1 MVLLPQECLD
11 TPGLGSSAFARHYLR
26 NHCCFLL
33 LEVMRCFSSLRLP
46 HNIWCLAFSQTGCPI
61 RKSSDQGLFAPPR
74 GLSQLITSFIA
85 SYSQGIHHPP
95 FFASFI
101 SRSELFY
108 ASPHSLMLLVTL
120 VKVFTELLIEFL
132 LFFLVQYVNV
142 HFVDFFSPRHSLSKL
157 NSALELRKSSLKCP
171 THLCLH
177 LGGE

>member
-120 VKVFTELLIEFL
+120 VKVFTELNLSSYFSFL
-132 LFFLVQYVNV
+132 YNMSM
-142 HFVDFFSPRHSLSKL
+142 FVYLSIDL
-157 NSALELRKSSLKCP
+157 NNIIR
-171 THLCLH
+171 
-177 LGGE
+177 